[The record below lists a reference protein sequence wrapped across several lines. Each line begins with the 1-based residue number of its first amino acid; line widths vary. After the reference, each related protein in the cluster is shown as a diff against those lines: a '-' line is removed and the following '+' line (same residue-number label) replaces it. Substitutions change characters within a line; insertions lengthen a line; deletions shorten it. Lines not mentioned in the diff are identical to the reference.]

1 MPQIMPV
8 SRNGLGNSSGKAAG
22 NAVGNGCRKCCRKWL
37 GKCLGR
43 TWEWALGNGLGMMV
57 EDDILFTN
65 HSRILTLFNI
75 FLVVDS
81 ENCRGALHI
90 VFCRYFPGLFLED
103 RRT

>member
-22 NAVGNGCRKCCRKWL
+22 NAVGNGCRKWLGKCCRKWL

-65 HSRILTLFNI
+65 HPRILTLFNI
-75 FLVVDS
+75 F
-81 ENCRGALHI
+81 
-90 VFCRYFPGLFLED
+90 
-103 RRT
+103 